1 MDSRCDHEHLRAS
14 VSSKKSTEVFKREKN
29 E

>member
-1 MDSRCDHEHLRAS
+1 MDSRCEHEHLRAS
-14 VSSKKSTEVFKREKN
+14 VSSKKSTDVFKREKN